1 MTRLD
6 AFFVKFPGIFFH
18 LGEGGKKLDLDFFF
32 RFFSIF
38 FSFLSLALHCSVESI
53 QDAGLYIMK
62 FPQNWHSNLSPAVAD
77 EDDERIFGIF
87 QTYLAQWMGLTW
99 LGFANHFNILE
110 KEASL
115 EK

>member
-6 AFFVKFPGIFFH
+6 AFFVKFHGIFFH
-18 LGEGGKKLDLDFFF
+18 LGEGGKKLDFDFFD
-32 RFFSIF
+32 FFLNFF
-38 FSFLSLALHCSVESI
+38 FSFLSLALHCFVEFI
-53 QDAGLYIMK
+53 QDEGLYIMK
-62 FPQNWHSNLSPAVAD
+62 LQQNWHSNLSPAIAD
-77 EDDERIFGIF
+77 EEDERIFGIF

-110 KEASL
+110 KVASL